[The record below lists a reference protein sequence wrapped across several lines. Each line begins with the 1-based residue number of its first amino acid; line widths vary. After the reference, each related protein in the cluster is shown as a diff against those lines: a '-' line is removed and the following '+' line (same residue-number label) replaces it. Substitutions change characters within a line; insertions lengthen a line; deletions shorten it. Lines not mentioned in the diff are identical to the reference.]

1 MLHGVVPHQ
10 NGYVHALLLKCIDS
24 RIIDSRTNQPS
35 SLTTTSFSA
44 LFLFPSCPI
53 LKSSQR
59 MLGTLLLAVA
69 VAAEVR
75 PNIVFFLV
83 DDLGKYT

>member
-44 LFLFPSCPI
+44 LFLFPI
-53 LKSSQR
+53 KNSQR